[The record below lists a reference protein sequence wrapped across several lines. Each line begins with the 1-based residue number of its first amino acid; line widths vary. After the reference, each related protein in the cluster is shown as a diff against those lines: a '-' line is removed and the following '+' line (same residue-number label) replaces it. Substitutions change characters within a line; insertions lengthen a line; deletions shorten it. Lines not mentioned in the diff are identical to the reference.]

1 MSVVGLSL
9 LNDDSVYINP
19 HQVCRLQQ
27 SSEGHGDQA
36 TEIVFHG
43 NDKVLVKGDIDY
55 IAFQLF
61 PNGVR

>member
-9 LNDDSVYINP
+9 LNDDSIYINP
-19 HQVCRLQQ
+19 NQVCRLQL
-27 SSEGHGDQA
+27 SEGHGDQV
-36 TEIVFHG
+36 TEVVFPG
-43 NDKVLVKGDIDY
+43 DDKVLVKGDIDY